1 MCLAVPMKI
10 ISVEGDTALVSLEGL
25 TKRIDIRFLKDPGP
39 GDYVIV
45 HAGFA
50 IERLDEEEAQKTID
64 LFQEISAELNKTRS
78 AGL

>member
-10 ISVEGDTALVSLEGL
+10 ISVAGDNALVSLDGL
-25 TKRIDIRFLKDPGP
+25 EKKIDVRFLKDPLP

-50 IERLDEEEAQKTID
+50 IEKLDEEEARKTLE
-64 LFQEISAELNKTRS
+64 LFQEITAELNKS
-78 AGL
+78 S

>member
-10 ISVEGDTALVSLEGL
+10 ISVEGDNALVSLDGL
-25 TKRIDIRFLKDPGP
+25 EKKIDVRFLKDPCP

-50 IERLDEEEAQKTID
+50 IEKLDEEEARKTLE
-64 LFQEISAELNKTRS
+64 LFQDITAELNKS
-78 AGL
+78 L

>member
-10 ISVEGDTALVSLEGL
+10 VSVEGETALVSLDGL
-25 TKRIDIRFLKDPGP
+25 QNKIDVRFLKDPAP

-50 IERLDEEEAQKTID
+50 IETLDPEEAKKTLD
-64 LFQEISAELNKTRS
+64 LFRELESFGQAN
-78 AGL
+78 

>member
-10 ISVEGDTALVSLEGL
+10 IHMSGQEAVAASGGL
-25 TKRIDIRFLKDPGP
+25 KRKIGLHLLKNANI

-50 IERLDEEEAQKTID
+50 IEKLDE
-64 LFQEISAELNKTRS
+64 RS
-78 AGL
+78 AHETLALLKKIGRPQ

>member
-10 ISVEGDTALVSLEGL
+10 ISRDGDTGVAEMSGVKKEISFLMLPEA
-25 TKRIDIRFLKDPGP
+25 RI

-50 IERLDEEEAQKTID
+50 IEKLNEEEALKTLE
-64 LFQEISAELNKTRS
+64 LFREM
-78 AGL
+78 AGLDPEN